1 MFDHGE
7 KGMGFGWIRIF
18 QVACVCV
25 TQSLVGMVF
34 PNSGCSGHMAVFYMG
49 LGYAADKD

>member
-1 MFDHGE
+1 LAGSE
-7 KGMGFGWIRIF
+7 YSSL
-18 QVACVCV
+18 CVCV

-49 LGYAADKD
+49 LGYAVDKD